1 MTLFSKTLA
10 VVAAALLPHF
20 ALAADPPEADDV
32 PQKIGFLTAAL
43 SYHSNYGPQA
53 KLGLNLDLGNSQLGL
68 EVERFKDATAFG
80 IDWRSSEDR
89 ARNPR
94 FGLALGARKALADTV
109 YNFDQTEQ
117 FIRPSLTWDLANSHE
132 MSAYVAL
139 SSGKIK
145 DVADTTS
152 ALVQVDEGS
161 YVSHSAGLAYVFQQ
175 AIAGQRG
182 SYRLEMNAELG
193 ETSLDHDFLV
203 LKAVARKHYTLSDT
217 MLLSGRF
224 SVGHIESLSG
234 TSAINQRY
242 LLGPTTLRGFAF
254 GGIGP
259 KDLTTSP
266 ETPLGGNDFATL
278 QLDLKF
284 LRAGLLEGRLTPGLF
299 ADFGSVWSL
308 DDVGQPALVDDGFK
322 LRSAVGLSVDINTQ
336 IGPIRLSVAR
346 PVHYQSHDQ
355 RQSFSVSFQ
364 ARF

>member
-20 ALAADPPEADDV
+20 ALAADLPEADDR
-32 PQKIGFLTAAL
+32 PQKIGYLTAAL
-43 SYHSNYGPQA
+43 SYHSNYGPRT

-94 FGLALGARKALADTV
+94 FGLALGARQALADTV
-109 YNFDQTEQ
+109 YDFDHTEQ
-117 FIRPSLTWDLANSHE
+117 FIRPSLTWDLANSLE
-132 MSAYVAL
+132 LSTYVAL
-139 SSGKIK
+139 SSGKIM
-145 DVADTTS
+145 DMADTTS
-152 ALVQVDEGS
+152 ALVKVDEGS
-161 YVSHSAGLAYVFQQ
+161 YISRSVGLAYVFQET
-175 AIAGQRG
+175 AAGQQG

-193 ETSLDHDFLV
+193 QTSLDHDFLV
-203 LKAVARKHYTLSDT
+203 LKAVARKHRALSDS

-224 SVGHIESLSG
+224 SVGHIKSFSG
-234 TSAINQRY
+234 KSAINQRY
-242 LLGPTTLRGFAF
+242 LLGPTMVRGFAF

-259 KDLTTSP
+259 RDLTTSP

-299 ADFGSVWSL
+299 ADFGSIWSL
-308 DDVGQPALVDDGFK
+308 DDVGKSTTVDDGFK
-322 LRSAVGLSVDINTQ
+322 LRSTVGLSVDINTQ
-336 IGPIRLSVAR
+336 VGPIRLSVAR
-346 PVHYQSHDQ
+346 PVHYESHDQ